1 MSYTIKNIFGNKFDV
16 TVMNTKLDK
25 YMIRN
30 IICYNHSN
38 NKQRVRFKY
47 SRIKFTKYYL
57 KYYISCIFGK

>member
-1 MSYTIKNIFGNKFDV
+1 
-16 TVMNTKLDK
+16 MNTKLDK